1 MGIVIAVIILFFIV
15 CMVIG
20 LSNSHNTKSYNRY
33 NKYSVNFS
41 DSESGRIVHK
51 GNGNTVGSA
60 LSDGF
65 CKMYYS
71 LSPSSK
77 IDTIDSKL
85 SIMQKTFS
93 RYYSDMNANEISS
106 CEYYIHKTEEL
117 RDFKEKDI
125 EAQMERKANE
135 AEAARI
141 EKEKNMD
148 EQRRFVAQQRRL
160 MTDRLRYEVMSRD
173 GFRCQICGATAQDGY
188 KLHVDHIYPVSKG
201 GKTELSNLRTLCERC
216 NMGKSDKIE
225 TAVPE
230 PPAVNL
236 SKSDFAS
243 IDDLVQALKSKQI
256 EYIDNRSK
264 GGCLWVKSTL
274 ANDPF
279 LLSVTVAG
287 VHLIYVDSVRRFN
300 NYGGYYIKPQ

>member
-1 MGIVIAVIILFFIV
+1 MPTINYALLLTYSSFSPSHYQSRSNGSGLIIIL
-15 CMVIG
+15 
-20 LSNSHNTKSYNRY
+20 LS
-33 NKYSVNFS
+33 SVLFS
-41 DSESGRIVHK
+41 IIAIIATAR
-51 GNGNTVGSA
+51 
-60 LSDGF
+60 
-65 CKMYYS
+65 
-71 LSPSSK
+71 
-77 IDTIDSKL
+77 
-85 SIMQKTFS
+85 
-93 RYYSDMNANEISS
+93 RNAKARER
-106 CEYYIHKTEEL
+106 L
-117 RDFKEKDI
+117 I
-125 EAQMERKANE
+125 ERQRQMEREKDERRIERELERDRKHMEKYQEAQKARRERELKAQEEKARREKE

-243 IDDLVQALKSKQI
+243 IDDLVQALKSRQI

-287 VHLIYVDSVRRFN
+287 VHLIYVDSVRRFKN
-300 NYGGYYIKPQ
+300 FGGYYIKPQ